1 MIRTYELSH
10 ESKTPLYVQ
19 LYEAIRADILS
30 GSLPGGEKLPS
41 KRALA
46 EHLSLSKIT
55 VETAYAQ
62 LLDEGYLTSRE
73 RSGYFAAAGKGARA
87 AHTGD
92 DKSAGD
98 CAAAERRGGAVSVFG
113 VGKADAKRHF
123 R

>member
-55 VETAYAQ
+55 R
-62 LLDEGYLTSRE
+62 SRSPC
-73 RSGYFAAAGKGARA
+73 RPS
-87 AHTGD
+87 
-92 DKSAGD
+92 
-98 CAAAERRGGAVSVFG
+98 
-113 VGKADAKRHF
+113 GKARRPASR
-123 R
+123 

>member
-46 EHLSLSKIT
+46 EHLSLS
-55 VETAYAQ
+55 
-62 LLDEGYLTSRE
+62 
-73 RSGYFAAAGKGARA
+73 
-87 AHTGD
+87 
-92 DKSAGD
+92 
-98 CAAAERRGGAVSVFG
+98 
-113 VGKADAKRHF
+113 
-123 R
+123 